1 MNNYKNQIENLSL
14 ERTNLLEDIQKSTAS
29 PVQLSEN
36 EKRADDKL
44 GKVNTK
50 LKRALQTFKDKIHRL
65 VTERPEL
72 FTDVGEETTERF
84 DHLIATVEHQ
94 ATHIDILQSEN
105 EQSQEQLRN
114 QILELQSSLD
124 ACRYQLENERPVQ
137 GQQLVCATPPSDE
150 ISQTNI
156 ENYEMQIRQL
166 QQKLSQHDDEKSLLR
181 ERLNEVELELRK
193 VLDDHAST

>member
-1 MNNYKNQIENLSL
+1 MNNYKNQIERLSL

-84 DHLIATVEHQ
+84 DHLITTVEHQ
-94 ATHIDILQSEN
+94 ATHIDLLQ
-105 EQSQEQLRN
+105 
-114 QILELQSSLD
+114 
-124 ACRYQLENERPVQ
+124 
-137 GQQLVCATPPSDE
+137 
-150 ISQTNI
+150 
-156 ENYEMQIRQL
+156 
-166 QQKLSQHDDEKSLLR
+166 
-181 ERLNEVELELRK
+181 
-193 VLDDHAST
+193 